1 MKAKKITALT
11 LALLLLFSLAA
22 CQSAAKPSQAPS
34 SQPPAGNSDP
44 VAGPTADPAEE
55 LEPVTIKFATTYA
68 QGSSV
73 AKAME
78 RFKELM
84 AEKSG
89 GKFTVELYTDGA
101 LGSDGD
107 LGELME
113 IGDVDMAVTGI
124 VLIPTYAPA
133 YSFFDAPFLYRDKD
147 HYIAVLE
154 SEIGDGARE
163 ELKKANI
170 RQMDIVEIGYRRV
183 ISTIPVHSVDD
194 FPSLTIRMPSSAPYL
209 ESFAAAGATTAP
221 MAMSEV
227 FTALQTG
234 AVNSTTA
241 TVEQMNT
248 FKFYEVA
255 KYVANTNHF
264 YTTLLWSMR
273 EDLYQE
279 LSDAYKAM
287 VDEAVAEAADYG
299 TELNKASEAQ
309 MISDMEAAGVTF
321 SDFDLTQFQE
331 KSVSVREKFFES
343 TWTVTTQEEIDS
355 IQ

>member
-1 MKAKKITALT
+1 MKAKKITALA
-11 LALLLLFSLAA
+11 LALLLLVSLAA

-34 SQPPAGNSDP
+34 SQPSAEGSDPAG
-44 VAGPTADPAEE
+44 GPAADLEE
-55 LEPVTIKFATTYA
+55 VTLKFATTYA

-78 RFKELM
+78 RFKEIM
-84 AEKSG
+84 EEKSG
-89 GKFTVELYTDGA
+89 GKFKVELYTDGA

-113 IGDVDMAVTGI
+113 IGDVDMAITGI

-279 LSDAYKAM
+279 LSGAYKTM

-331 KSVSVREKFFES
+331 KSASVREKFFES